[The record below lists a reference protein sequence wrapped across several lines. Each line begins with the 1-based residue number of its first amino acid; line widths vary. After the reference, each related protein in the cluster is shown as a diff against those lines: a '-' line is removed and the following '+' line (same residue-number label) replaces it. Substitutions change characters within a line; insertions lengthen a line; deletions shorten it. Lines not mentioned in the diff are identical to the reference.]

1 MYVVFARKYRPQR
14 FEDVVG
20 QQHVARTLQN
30 AVRSGRVAH
39 AYLFCG
45 SRGVGKTTMARILA
59 RALNCKDGPTPEPCG
74 ECEACRRIATGDAMD
89 VMEIDG
95 ASNRGIDE
103 VRALRQNVRLAPA
116 HSRFKVYYID
126 EVHMLTEPAFNALLK
141 TLEEP
146 PPHVK
151 FIFSTTDPQKLPDTV
166 KSRCQRFD
174 FHRVSDAGIVEVL
187 ERVCKEEGLKLAAG
201 AAAAIARAA
210 RGSVR
215 DALGALDQ
223 LAAFGE
229 EPTLDDVLAV
239 LGVVDRQ
246 VLARIVDAVA
256 AEDAAGALHAAADVL
271 FGGTDVEDF
280 ADQLSEYLRDLLV
293 AACCGADDPMLA
305 GAGVDAATLKRQA
318 ALFTAEQF
326 TYMIQLLR
334 EAKLRARRDTTGRIA
349 LELAL
354 VKACRLADLAPVEEA
369 LSGLRAPSGAGWR
382 PAGASAGSAPPAANP
397 DTAANGALQR
407 MQERLKARSRRGAA
421 PPQERQAP
429 EGLDGAKYRQILA
442 CAEDAEVA
450 QEALASESM
459 RKAFAAGDEVLGLS
473 PVRLERMPGGQPQ
486 EEPEEEEAEPPEPE
500 Q

>member
-20 QQHVARTLQN
+20 QQHVACTLQN

-59 RALNCKDGPTPEPCG
+59 RALNCKDGPTAEPCG
-74 ECEACRRIATGDAMD
+74 ECEACRRIATGDDMD

-95 ASNRGIDE
+95 ASNRGIGE
-103 VRALRQNVRLAPA
+103 VRDLRQNVRLAPA

-146 PPHVK
+146 PAHVK

-174 FHRVSDAGIVEVL
+174 FHRVGDEGIVQVL
-187 ERVCKEEGLKLAAG
+187 EQVCEAEGLQMEVG

-215 DALGALDQ
+215 DALGTLDQ

-229 EPTLDDVLAV
+229 KASMDDVLGV
-239 LGVVDRQ
+239 LGAVDRQ
-246 VLARIVDAVA
+246 VLAEIVDAAA
-256 AEDAAGALHAAADVL
+256 AEEPAAALRAAHEAL
-271 FGGTDVEDF
+271 FSGTDVEDF
-280 ADQLSEYLRDLLV
+280 ADQLGEYLRDLLV
-293 AACCGADDPMLA
+293 AACCGPEDPMLA
-305 GAGVDAATLKRQA
+305 GAMVDAETLKRQCE
-318 ALFTAEQF
+318 LFTADQI
-326 TYMIQLLR
+326 TYMVQLLR

-354 VKACRLADLAPVEEA
+354 VKMCRLADLVPLEEA
-369 LSGLRAPSGAGWR
+369 LGELSGGRPNPTGAAAPSRAAQQAPAGGRSHAAPSGTLR
-382 PAGASAGSAPPAANP
+382 
-397 DTAANGALQR
+397 R
-407 MQERLKARSRRGAA
+407 MKERLRSRRGNA
-421 PPQERQAP
+421 PSTQAERKAP
-429 EGLDGAKYRQILA
+429 EGMDEVKYRQMLA
-442 CAEDAEVA
+442 CADDAATA
-450 QEALASESM
+450 QEALGSEPL
-459 RKAFAAGDEVLGLS
+459 RKAFAAGDKGLGLE
-473 PVRLERMPGGQPQ
+473 PVRVERVAPEPA
-486 EEPEEEEAEPPEPE
+486 EEEAEEEAEPEPE
-500 Q
+500 S